1 MTSPNKPTLESVA
14 TQEDSSSVSEPNRI
28 QLNRLKKNI
37 LELSRIGRNEED
49 RGIYRT
55 AFSDADMEGKR
66 WLLEKIESAGLIS
79 KSDGAANISG
89 ILPGKNPDAPSII
102 IGSHIDTVPCA
113 GMLDGALGVLVGL
126 ECLQSFK
133 EQGFVPECNLEV
145 IAFSDEEGR
154 FGGMF
159 GSQAFC
165 GKITPETLHSKSDLD
180 GMELGEAMLRQGLD
194 PVRALEAGRDAESIQ
209 AYLEL
214 HIEQGPELE
223 TTSSQVGIVDEI
235 AGLFKWMIRLRG
247 EPNHAGT
254 TPMHLRKD
262 ALMGLADFAHEI
274 PRLLEENGGERSRA
288 TIGKAQ
294 ILPGSPNTVPGL
306 VEFSLDVRDTQPETL
321 SELSDACRKALS
333 AISRR
338 RSLMFEFEV
347 QSEIE
352 PAPCDPKLVRIMEQQ
367 ARDLDLKFLKMPS
380 GAAHDAQTMSSIAP
394 VSMIFVPS
402 KNGVSHSPA
411 EWTAWSDIEAGAA
424 LMQKTLAELAKS
436 E

>member
-1 MTSPNKPTLESVA
+1 
-14 TQEDSSSVSEPNRI
+14 
-28 QLNRLKKNI
+28 
-37 LELSRIGRNEED
+37 LELAKIGRNDED

-55 AFSDADMEGKR
+55 AFSDTDMEGKR
-66 WLLEKIESAGLIS
+66 WLLEKIESAGLES
-79 KSDGAANISG
+79 HSDGAANISG
-89 ILPGKNPDAPSII
+89 ILPGTNPDAPRVL

-113 GMLDGALGVLVGL
+113 GMLDGALGVLVAL
-126 ECLQSFK
+126 ECLQSLQEMGVK
-133 EQGFVPECNLEV
+133 PDCSLEL

-159 GSQAFC
+159 GSQSVC

-194 PVRALEAGRDAESIQ
+194 PMRALEAGRDSESIR

-223 TTSSQVGIVDEI
+223 TANAQVGLVDEI
-235 AGLFKWMIRLRG
+235 AGLFKWMVRLRG

-254 TPMHLRKD
+254 TPMRLRKD

-274 PRLLEENGGERSRA
+274 PRILEENGGERSRA

-321 SELSDACRKALS
+321 EDLSGACRKALS

-338 RSLMFEFEV
+338 RGLMFEFDV

-352 PAPCDPKLVRIMEQQ
+352 PAPCDPGLVAIMERQ
-367 ARDLDLKFLKMPS
+367 AQALGLNYLKMPS

-394 VSMIFVPS
+394 VAMIFVPS
-402 KNGVSHSPA
+402 QNGVSHSPA
-411 EWTAWSDIEAGAA
+411 EWTAWSDIEAGAN
-424 LMQKTLAELAKS
+424 LMQHTLMDLISSK
-436 E
+436 